1 MTDEICSG
9 SDFSTFE
16 HQDKILVGLSGG
28 VDSSVCIRILREQG
42 FAVEAA
48 VLRFSPAHDKAV
60 AAAQL
65 VAEQFGIPLHVE
77 DCSALF
83 DTAVVA
89 PFCAAYCAGT
99 TPSPCVACNPQVKFK
114 TLCDVADRLGIRY
127 IATGHYARITE
138 ESGIYYV
145 QKAVS
150 EARDQSYMLYALPQE
165 ILSRLCLPVGEF
177 EKPDIRAMA
186 VESNLASADAPDS
199 QEICFIP
206 DGDYAAYIA
215 SRGCTAKQ
223 GRFLG
228 PNGEDLGAH
237 KGVLHYTV
245 GQRKGLNIAYGKPIF
260 IKRILENGDIQLAL
274 AGNEFADAILL
285 TNLIRTDGTPFQ
297 NGDAFT
303 VKVRS
308 RASCVPC
315 RIENATATTLTVRF
329 DAPQRAPAPGQAAVF
344 YEDDRVLGGG
354 TILDM
359 IDSESAD
366 SDSSFPMH

>member
-9 SDFSTFE
+9 NDFSTFE

-60 AAAQL
+60 AAAQT
-65 VAEQFGIPLHVE
+65 VAAQLGIPLHVE

-83 DTAVVA
+83 DEAVVT

-99 TPSPCVACNPQVKFK
+99 TPSPCVNCNPQVKFK
-114 TLCDVADRLGIRY
+114 VLCRLADTLGIHY
-127 IATGHYARITE
+127 IASGHYARITE
-138 ESGIYYV
+138 DGGIYYV

-150 EARDQSYMLYALPQE
+150 DARDQSYMLYALPQE

-186 VESNLASADAPDS
+186 AESNLASADAPDS

-206 DGDYAAYIA
+206 DGDYASYIEA
-215 SRGCTAKQ
+215 RGFTAKQ
-223 GRFLG
+223 GRFIG
-228 PNGEDLGAH
+228 PCGEDLGAH
-237 KGVLHYTV
+237 KGVFHYTV

-274 AGNEFADAILL
+274 AGNEFSDAVVLSNVL
-285 TNLIRTDGTPFQ
+285 STNGIPFV

-308 RASCVPC
+308 RAACVPC
-315 RIENATATTLTVRF
+315 HVENITGDTLTLRF
-329 DAPQRAPAPGQAAVF
+329 DTPQRAPAPGQAAVF
-344 YEDDRVLGGG
+344 YADERVIGGG
-354 TILDM
+354 TIVEM
-359 IDSESAD
+359 IDSAFAD
-366 SDSSFPMH
+366 